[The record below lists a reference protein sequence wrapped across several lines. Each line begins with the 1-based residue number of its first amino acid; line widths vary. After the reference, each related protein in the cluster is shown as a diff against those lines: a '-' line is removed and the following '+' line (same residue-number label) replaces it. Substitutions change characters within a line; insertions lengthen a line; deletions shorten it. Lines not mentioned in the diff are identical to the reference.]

1 MPEDP
6 QNADLFLYN
15 GIMNKENYLPIT
27 QDLIRLVE
35 ENGELEHLLK
45 KSILQAK
52 ETNPDPLTNPVDSL
66 ESYYAFLDRSV
77 QAMPWEIHPEGV
89 FTTLYDRIDQSMG
102 CLYYICE
109 QPLDELSG
117 KGYYHNSLLY
127 HEPYRSWFI
136 RMIQECGRFLETP
149 DSWNEQYFLT
159 ALANPDFHLGD
170 GLYEDPAEW
179 KSFNDFFARRLRD
192 PSLRLIASP
201 EDDHVVVSPADA
213 AVQAFLRIDAESR
226 IIAEEMDYGRGI
238 AVKTATLSNIPAL
251 LGDSQYAH
259 AFANGTLTHTFL
271 DVFDYHRYHFPV
283 SGTVKEI
290 YRIPG
295 HVAPGGVI
303 IWDKDLGKYKEYCSE
318 DVGWQSIETRG
329 VIVLELN
336 TGGLAAILPV
346 GMCQVSSVNFEP
358 EIVPGKA
365 VRKGDPM
372 GCFRFGG
379 SNIIMIFSEEAGF
392 TMTAEPFVHLDTG
405 QAYGLLKKQ

>member
-159 ALANPDFHLGD
+159 ALANPDFHLGI
-170 GLYEDPAEW
+170 
-179 KSFNDFFARRLRD
+179 
-192 PSLRLIASP
+192 SL
-201 EDDHVVVSPADA
+201 
-213 AVQAFLRIDAESR
+213 FLRWR
-226 IIAEEMDYGRGI
+226 
-238 AVKTATLSNIPAL
+238 T
-251 LGDSQYAH
+251 
-259 AFANGTLTHTFL
+259 
-271 DVFDYHRYHFPV
+271 
-283 SGTVKEI
+283 
-290 YRIPG
+290 
-295 HVAPGGVI
+295 
-303 IWDKDLGKYKEYCSE
+303 
-318 DVGWQSIETRG
+318 
-329 VIVLELN
+329 
-336 TGGLAAILPV
+336 
-346 GMCQVSSVNFEP
+346 
-358 EIVPGKA
+358 
-365 VRKGDPM
+365 
-372 GCFRFGG
+372 
-379 SNIIMIFSEEAGF
+379 
-392 TMTAEPFVHLDTG
+392 
-405 QAYGLLKKQ
+405 